1 MLFSLFASIIGPF
14 GGFFAS
20 GLKRSI
26 KIKDFANVI
35 PGHGGVSDRMDC
47 QLIMGSF
54 VYFYYQTFIKT
65 AAVGIPAYILS
76 LLSPEEQLNLY
87 NSLKVS
93 LSHANLI

>member
-1 MLFSLFASIIGPF
+1 M
-14 GGFFAS
+14 
-20 GLKRSI
+20 
-26 KIKDFANVI
+26 I

-54 VYFYYQTFIKT
+54 VYFYHQTFLKA

-87 NSLKVS
+87 NSLKES
-93 LSHANLI
+93 LSQANLIWTKQLMFLANSLTLIVN